1 MSKASIE
8 AYARALFEIAA
19 AEGHID
25 TVENE
30 LFRVARAFE
39 SNEQLRSTLT
49 DATIPADRRQNIV
62 DQLLGGKASNTT
74 IQLVSLVVGSG
85 RSKDLPAIIDTLVKR
100 ASSEKEL
107 EVAEV
112 RSAIELSADQQ
123 KRLATALT
131 KATGKQVNLKV
142 VVDPAVIGGLVATVG
157 DEVIDDTVRTR
168 LEQLKSR
175 I

>member
-8 AYARALFEIAA
+8 AYARALFEIAE

-62 DQLLGGKASNTT
+62 DQLLGDKASNTT
-74 IQLVSLVVGSG
+74 TQLVSLVVGSG

-112 RSAIELSADQQ
+112 RSAVELSADQQ
-123 KRLATALT
+123 KRLAAALT

>member
-1 MSKASIE
+1 MSNAGIE
-8 AYARALFEIAA
+8 AYARALFEIAQ
-19 AEGHID
+19 AEGNID

-30 LFRVARAFE
+30 LFRMARAFE
-39 SNEQLRSTLT
+39 SNEHLRTTLS
-49 DATIPADRRQNIV
+49 DATIPADRRQNV
-62 DQLLGGKASNTT
+62 VEQLLGGKASNTT
-74 IQLVSLVVGSG
+74 TQLVSLVVGSG
-85 RSKDLPAIIDTLVKR
+85 RSRDLPAIIDALVKR
-100 ASSEKEL
+100 ASSDKKL

-112 RSAIELSADQQ
+112 RSAVELTEDQQ
-123 KRLATALT
+123 KRLAAALA

-142 VVDPAVIGGLVATVG
+142 VVDPTVMGGLVATVG